1 MTAAETN
8 KMTKQIKSLKIERD
22 QLSKD
27 LLIKTQQT
35 LAAEE
40 RGARLDREVALGLGL
55 GLGLGLERRD

>member
-1 MTAAETN
+1 VTAAETN

-40 RGARLDREVALGLGL
+40 RGERLDREVALGLGL

>member
-40 RGARLDREVALGLGL
+40 RGERLDREVALGLGL